1 MRVVE
6 PRGVHGLASRL
17 WRLLGGGEGHC
28 VAGGGCWEAVRGFI
42 EDAVGINVE
51 VLEVPVESWSVRAS
65 LEPGAEWSVAPP
77 MQLSASVEGEP
88 ALLRGDPS
96 EPSSWLGGDYR
107 GRVVI
112 APFPESPDDLKA
124 AALLAADHGAAA
136 LLLESRVPRVIVG
149 SGYWGYSFHA
159 GAPMPVPVVVVPKG
173 YSRAALG
180 AGRVSVSVDASVSE
194 ARDYILVAFEGEPG
208 PLYGAH
214 HDSWFH
220 GFSDNVLG
228 VAQAV
233 SAFTVAVSRGR
244 GAGLVVFAAEE
255 HGAPGAA
262 SWYWAWGSRYYAGL
276 LERSSLDPE
285 RLVYVNFDVAGLGG
299 CLAVSGSPQLLGPAL
314 GAGLRL
320 RRWECPECD
329 SMSLA
334 LAGFATVSL
343 HSLWC
348 EGVREVYHTPLD
360 TPERTPPEA
369 AALAV
374 EAALSASLSGP
385 DWAAFRAMI
394 EEVLGGGP
402 ALARSMLYRI
412 LSAAARAGWPRLYRE
427 LARRFLRP
435 VHLGSYRYDTGDL
448 EALWFPSVSA
458 YRRLLE
464 GLRGGRPPL
473 EVWVA
478 GEERLLY
485 SVAYSPGA
493 PTATRGSISWQ
504 LEFNLRRDL
513 EELEEALRGLV
524 A

>member
-1 MRVVE
+1 MRVVDPGE
-6 PRGVHGLASRL
+6 VHGIAARL
-17 WRLLGGGEGHC
+17 RGLLGGETGHC
-28 VAGGGCWEAVRGFI
+28 IAGGGCWATVKGFI
-42 EDAVGINVE
+42 EDLVGVSVE
-51 VLEVPVESWSVRAS
+51 ALEVPVETWSARAH
-65 LEPGAEWSVAPP
+65 LEPAPPWALAPP
-77 MQLSASVEGEP
+77 MQLSSEVEGEP
-88 ALLRGDPS
+88 VIVEGDPS

-136 LLLESRVPRVIVG
+136 LILESPVPRVIVG

-159 GAPMPVPVVVVPKG
+159 GAPMPVPIVVVPGG
-173 YSRAALG
+173 YSSVALR
-180 AGRVSVSVDASVSE
+180 AGRVSVSVEASVSE
-194 ARDYILVAFEGEPG
+194 ARDYILVVFEGEPG

-233 SAFTVAVSRGR
+233 SAFTLASSQGR

-262 SWYWAWGSRYYAGL
+262 SWYWAWGSRYYAGV
-276 LERSSLDPE
+276 LERSDIDSE
-285 RLVYVNFDVAGLGG
+285 SMVYVNFDVAGLGG
-299 CLAVSGSPQLLGPAL
+299 CLAVSGSPQLIGPAL
-314 GAGLRL
+314 EAGLRL

-334 LAGFATVSL
+334 MAGFATLSL

-348 EGVREVYHTPLD
+348 EGVRGVYHTPLD

-374 EAALSASLSGP
+374 KAALKASLSEP
-385 DWAAFRAMI
+385 DWGAFRAML
-394 EEVLGGGP
+394 EEALGSGP

-427 LARRFLRP
+427 LARRFLKP

-448 EALWFPSVSA
+448 EALWFPSVAA

-485 SVAYSPGA
+485 STAYSPGT
-493 PTATRGSISWQ
+493 PTAPRGSLSWQ

-513 EELEEALRGLV
+513 EGLEEALRGLI